1 MNLHLLEDE
10 KFSIGAVK
18 QFEEY
23 FPGKNIY
30 IINADANTVKYAKL
44 DGVHTVFYVKLFR
57 SSSIKHI
64 NGIISKL
71 DVNKLFVHYLTPI
84 KASIATKITQN
95 RAIKTYWIFFGADL
109 YNQLY
114 KDFKFDLFDSVGS
127 PAVKAINSYKNRVY
141 NAVVD
146 LWSLFFLG
154 QRASKSLKNFFRNVD
169 FFCFWNENDYKL
181 LKEYYNTKAELRQF
195 IYYNALA
202 FHAPVK
208 KVEKTH
214 VIINHSASLFGNHL
228 TIINKIQ
235 EIDPRGQNELI
246 IPLSYGLKEIREEIV
261 DFVGRQKIPN
271 VVILDSYLDL
281 KTYTEILEGAKVAI
295 FGMKRQEGAGN
306 IFMLLHYGAKVFLRN
321 GNNLLTYYRERGFI
335 VFSFEDDLKDTS
347 DLAGLSEGEIQH
359 NQKLIEEMFNKKNI
373 DMMMREL
380 LC

>member
-30 IINADANTVKYAKL
+30 IINAEAKAVKYAKL
-44 DGVHTVFYVKLFR
+44 DGVDDVYYVKLF
-57 SSSIKHI
+57 SYSSIKQI
-64 NGIISKL
+64 NNIISGVS
-71 DVNKLFVHYLTPI
+71 VNKLFVHYLTPI

-114 KDFKFDLFDSVGS
+114 KDFKFDLFDRVDS
-127 PAVKAINSYKNRVY
+127 PAIKAINSYKNSIY

-146 LWSLFFLG
+146 LWSLFFLR
-154 QRASKSLKNFFRNVD
+154 QRASKSMKNFFRNVD

-181 LKEYYNTKAELRQF
+181 LKEYYNTRAQLKQF

-202 FHAPVK
+202 FHAPANNI
-208 KVEKTH
+208 EKTH

-228 TIINKIQ
+228 TIVDRIQ
-235 EIDPRGQNELI
+235 EIDPSGQNKLI

-261 DFVGRQKIPN
+261 DFVGHKKTPN
-271 VVILDSYLDL
+271 IVVLDSYLDL
-281 KTYTEILEGAKVAI
+281 KTYTAILEGAKVAI

-306 IFMLLHYGAKVFLRN
+306 IFMLLYYGAKVFLRN
-321 GNNLLTYYRERGFI
+321 KNNLITYFRDRGFI
-335 VFSFEDDLKDTS
+335 VFSFEDDLKNIN
-347 DLAGLSEGEIQH
+347 DLGGLSENEIQH
-359 NQKLIEEMFNKKNI
+359 NQKLIDEMFTKENI
-373 DMMMREL
+373 DTMMREL
-380 LC
+380 

>member
-23 FPGKNIY
+23 FPGRNIY
-30 IINADANTVKYAKL
+30 IINAEAKAVKYAKL
-44 DGVHTVFYVKLFR
+44 EGVDNVFYVKLFN
-57 SSSIKHI
+57 SSSIQQI
-64 NGIISKL
+64 NDIISKL
-71 DVNKLFVHYLTPI
+71 DINKLFVHYLTPI

-95 RAIKTYWIFFGADL
+95 RVIKTYWIFFGADL

-114 KDFKFDLFDSVGS
+114 KDFKFDLFDRVDG
-127 PAVKAINSYKNRVY
+127 PAIKVINSYKNSIY

-154 QRASKSLKNFFRNVD
+154 QRASKSMKNFFRNVD

-181 LKEYYNTKAELRQF
+181 LKEYYNTRAQLKQF

-202 FHAPVK
+202 FHAPVN
-208 KVEKTH
+208 KVEKAH

-228 TIINKIQ
+228 TIVNKIQ
-235 EIDPRGQNELI
+235 EIDPSGQNKLI

-261 DFVGRQKIPN
+261 DFVEHKRTPH

-306 IFMLLHYGAKVFLRN
+306 IFMLLYYGAKVFLRN
-321 GNNLLTYYRERGFI
+321 GNNLLTYYRDRGFI
-335 VFSFEDDLKDTS
+335 IFSFEDDLKDMS
-347 DLAGLSEGEIQH
+347 DLAGLSDNEIQH
-359 NQKLIEEMFNKKNI
+359 NQKLIDELFKKENI
-373 DMMMREL
+373 DMMMKEL
-380 LC
+380 